1 MSKFDNLT
9 KLKELHDAG
18 AINDE
23 EYEAEKKKVL
33 ESQDEMESPEAPQ
46 TGPQAVPQQI
56 VINNTNTNQNLVG
69 MGIVKEKN
77 KWVAILLCIFLG
89 CVGGHKFYEGKVGL
103 GILYLFTGGLFFI
116 GVIVDLIVLLTKPN
130 PYYVR

>member
-33 ESQDEMESPEAPQ
+33 ESQDEMESHEAPQ
-46 TGPQAVPQQI
+46 TGPQAAPQQI

-89 CVGGHKFYEGKVGL
+89 YVGGHKFYEGKIGL